1 MEYYQATPF
10 SGEWD
15 ELEDPKLF
23 LEWFL
28 ECTGTMD
35 DETKAHHFIYYLQA
49 DSNAEEWF
57 EDLLEEEKGS
67 WVRIERLFREE
78 WLKGEGISIKES
90 VTSKNTPEPASTHLT
105 LPSATSSVP
114 TKSQTSPTTLVT
126 MSQSPVLFGNG
137 GNAKVGITSKILLY
151 NADFSLSTP
160 SFSSLNSSAP
170 STISP
175 AHEMLMS
182 RVTPCPLKIKFYY
195 RFQGI

>member
-15 ELEDPKLF
+15 ELEFKDPKLF

-35 DETKAHHFIYYLQA
+35 DETKARHFIYYLQA

-67 WVRIERLFREE
+67 WVRIERLFCEE
-78 WLKGEGISIKES
+78 WLKEEGISIKES

-105 LPSATSSVP
+105 AFCNIQCTYEIPNKSHNARYHVTVPSALRKWRKCKNWHYKQNFAV
-114 TKSQTSPTTLVT
+114 Q
-126 MSQSPVLFGNG
+126 
-137 GNAKVGITSKILLY
+137 
-151 NADFSLSTP
+151 
-160 SFSSLNSSAP
+160 
-170 STISP
+170 
-175 AHEMLMS
+175 
-182 RVTPCPLKIKFYY
+182 C
-195 RFQGI
+195 